1 MVEVKNMKITN
12 RHFAALLVGV
22 FTLLIAARVSG
33 QTTAGRRADSLHEF
47 NDSVR
52 ALVKRVAPSVV
63 QLSVMGYGPVQ
74 SNRGN
79 TSLTL
84 AKQQSIGSG
93 VIVDAD
99 GYIVTNAHVVQ
110 GARRVLV
117 NIAGTSSDDTPDGS
131 LDNAPGRTIEAR
143 IVGLDSEMDL
153 ALLKVEARNLVPLPI
168 ADYHQL
174 RQGEVVFAFG
184 SPEGLQN
191 SVTMGVISS
200 VARQINADSPFV
212 FIQTDAPIN
221 PGNSGGPLVNVNGEL
236 IGLNTFIVSDAGGSQ
251 GLGFAIPSSTVAFAY
266 PQLRKYGHVHRAAA
280 GMEFQAVT
288 PTLAAGLKLPVQS
301 GVIISDVAPGSPA
314 DDAGLKVQDVVVSID
329 NKSIHNVP
337 SLANQLLTL
346 RGGDQLKVVVLRAG
360 ERRSFDV
367 RVIEQSHD
375 FERLVDLVD
384 PEKGLVAEV
393 GIVGVEIDSRIAEL
407 LPGLRIRSGVIVAAR
422 AANPN
427 VDTPLLAGDVIHAIN
442 GASVETIAGLRAA
455 LDPLKR
461 NGPAVLQIERD
472 GKLMFL
478 PLELD

>member
-1 MVEVKNMKITN
+1 MKITN
-12 RHFAALLVGV
+12 GHFAALLGV
-22 FTLLIAARVSG
+22 FALLVAAPVSC
-33 QTTAGRRADSLHEF
+33 QTIAGRGADPLHQL

-52 ALVKRVAPSVV
+52 TLVKRVAPSVV
-63 QLSVMGYGPVQ
+63 QVMVTGYGPVQ
-74 SNRGN
+74 SSRGN

-84 AKQQSIGSG
+84 GKQQSIGSG

-131 LDNAPGRTIEAR
+131 LEDAPGRTIEAR

-168 ADYHQL
+168 ADYHKL
-174 RQGEVVFAFG
+174 HQGEVVFAFG

-200 VARQINADSPFV
+200 VARQIDADSPFV

-221 PGNSGGPLVNVNGEL
+221 PGNSGGPLVSVNGEM
-236 IGLNTFIVSDAGGSQ
+236 IGLNTFIVSDGGGSE
-251 GLGFAIPSSTVAFAY
+251 GLGFAIPSATVAFAY

-280 GMEFQAVT
+280 GLEFQAIT
-288 PTLAAGLKLPVQS
+288 PNLAAGLKLPAQS
-301 GVIISDVAPGSPA
+301 GVIISDVVPGSPA
-314 DDAGLKVQDVVVSID
+314 DEAGLKVQDVVVSID

-346 RGGDQLKVVVLRAG
+346 RGGDHLKVIVLRAG
-360 ERRSFDV
+360 GRQSFDV
-367 RVIEQSHD
+367 HVIEQSHD
-375 FERLVDLVD
+375 FERLFDLVD
-384 PEKGLVAEV
+384 PEKGLVAQL
-393 GIVGVEIDSRIAEL
+393 GIVGIEIDSRIAEL
-407 LPGLRIRSGVIVAAR
+407 LPNLRMRSGVIVAAKT
-422 AANPN
+422 ANPN
-427 VDTPLLAGDVIHAIN
+427 VDTSLIAGDVIHAFN
-442 GASVETIAGLRAA
+442 GAPVATIGGLCAA
-455 LDPLKR
+455 LDQRKR

-478 PLELD
+478 SLELD